1 MRFTI
6 LKKPMFISYL
16 WKTGLGQVPVL
27 VSYWGLEEAGVGA
40 PDPAFHKN
48 LSSCTNFFSS
58 LSQIPFFRFQLKIR
72 KLKKDFML
80 QKLINVRFRLA
91 LSILL
96 PKGSSFSYL
105 AKTKPTKR
113 RGEEEDV
120 SKQWGLISVRS
131 SVEYLTVEIIFF
143 DRRHCT
149 LTRLFLIS
157 R

>member
-1 MRFTI
+1 MKNRVWVRFLFWSLI
-6 LKKPMFISYL
+6 
-16 WKTGLGQVPVL
+16 G
-27 VSYWGLEEAGVGA
+27 VSRRGGGS
-40 PDPAFHKN
+40 DPSFHKN
-48 LSSCTNFFSS
+48 LSSCSNFLFSS

-80 QKLINVRFRLA
+80 QKLMNVRFRLA
-91 LSILL
+91 LSIPL

-105 AKTKPTKR
+105 AKTKRTKR
-113 RGEEEDV
+113 KGEGEDV

-131 SVEYLTVEIIFF
+131 SVEYLTIEIIFF

-149 LTRLFLIS
+149 LTWLFLIS